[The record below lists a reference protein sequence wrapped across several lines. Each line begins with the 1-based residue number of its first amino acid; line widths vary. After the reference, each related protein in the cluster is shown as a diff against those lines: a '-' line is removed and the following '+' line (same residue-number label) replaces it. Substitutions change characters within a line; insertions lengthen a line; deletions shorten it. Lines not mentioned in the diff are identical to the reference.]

1 MNIYIP
7 NDVLWLL
14 FGIVI
19 GFIVM
24 FVFMRWWA
32 DTAEVKMRYTPEP
45 TVAPKGAA
53 PASNLHPGARFM
65 GRPTTD
71 TGDPEV
77 KLPQWWV
84 DETNARLDAQAAAT
98 PPSGLVE
105 IDTLTGAE
113 RPAKPST
120 PPRRQTAADARK
132 AREAQEEAAK
142 RAESGLPSG
151 EVQRAP
157 YFARLVGQVQR
168 SNGDGTWS
176 WADPE

>member
-1 MNIYIP
+1 MNIFIP

-24 FVFMRWWA
+24 FGFMRWRIDVANLRRRYLTPPEVSHSPSPTRPPVSKSSVGLVNVDNVA
-32 DTAEVKMRYTPEP
+32 DDF
-45 TVAPKGAA
+45 
-53 PASNLHPGARFM
+53 HPGARFM

-71 TGDPEV
+71 SGDPEV

-120 PPRRQTAADARK
+120 PLRRQTAADARK
-132 AREAQEEAAK
+132 AREAQEEAAT
-142 RAESGLPSG
+142 RAESGVRRPRPDVSDVF
-151 EVQRAP
+151 E
-157 YFARLVGQVQR
+157 
-168 SNGDGTWS
+168 
-176 WADPE
+176 